1 MFKQIV
7 FVALQFLG
15 VCATSQNLVPN
26 HDFSDLKSNINSV
39 GLIIIGSEPFLNWR
53 AHKPSNG
60 ERESRLGSVHDTAC
74 YLGPWFGGCPGF
86 TANSSALD
94 LYTPL
99 PYEGKGYNSL
109 VYYKNPLLYQGSALT
124 SIAYNRLT
132 EVLAKDT
139 AYCTEMSVRFTDG
152 KIGIYSCYT
161 HNGLGM
167 HFRQDSALPSSRPWD
182 DGIVPQV
189 SGFGYITNTNH
200 WRKLKGSFTADGTEE
215 YVLIGNFNPLAS
227 APLQIGNNPDCTSYG
242 IIFMDA
248 VYVYNCNDT
257 LFSVHQKDTTVCY
270 GQPVTLSPTRKGFK
284 LQDSTITYHW
294 QAPSGTTSTTDTFF
308 IATEPGS
315 YTVEIEINKRFTSS
329 TTFYVNWV
337 EKEPDNTLLDSTY
350 RICMGKNIPL
360 SVPQYTGAKYS
371 WSNGDT
377 TAATVYNAPG
387 NHIVE
392 ITTPCW
398 QHQEYFTL
406 EQDPCEI
413 RLFVPNAFTPNG
425 DGNNDY
431 FQFYGPEEPIKL
443 WVFNRWGQT
452 VFYSANYKNNW
463 DGTYNGAVL
472 PTDSYTYLIEYKV
485 VNPNATQPNPEG
497 SVRQERGIVNI
508 LP

>member
-1 MFKQIV
+1 MV
-7 FVALQFLG
+7 SG
-15 VCATSQNLVPN
+15 SGQNPVRN
-26 HDFSDLKSNINSV
+26 HDFNEVRLGNGQI
-39 GLIIIGSEPFLNWR
+39 GLYASSFEVFNEWYWHR
-53 AHKPSNG
+53 ASNG
-60 ERESRLGSVHDTAC
+60 EINPAPGSVHDTAC
-74 YLGPWFGGCPGF
+74 YLNPLYGGCPGMTTNNSTLSLF
-86 TANSSALD
+86 TPN
-94 LYTPL
+94 
-99 PYEGKGYNSL
+99 PYEGNGYGVLSIF
-109 VYYKNPLLYQGSALT
+109 VNPLLYQGSATT
-124 SIAYNRLT
+124 SIVLNRLT
-132 EVLAKDT
+132 DVLKKDT
-139 AYCTEMSVRFTDG
+139 TYCTEMSVQFMDG
-152 KIGIYSCYT
+152 KAGGYSCFT

-167 HFRQDSALPSSRPWD
+167 HFRQDSALPSSRPWY
-182 DGIVPQV
+182 DGILPQV
-189 SGFGYITNTNH
+189 FGFGYITNTNH

-215 YVLIGNFNPLAS
+215 YTLIGNFNPLS
-227 APLQIGNNPDCTSYG
+227 SPPLNIRTNPVCDSFG
-242 IIFMDA
+242 FVFFDA

-337 EKEPDNTLLDSTY
+337 EKEPDSTLLDSAY
-350 RICMGKNIPL
+350 RICVGKNIPL
-360 SVPQYTGAKYS
+360 SVPRYTGAKYI
-371 WSNGDT
+371 WSNGDSTAT
-377 TAATVYNAPG
+377 TLYNTPG
-387 NHIVE
+387 NHFVE

-443 WVFNRWGQT
+443 WVFDRWGKT
-452 VFYSANYKNNW
+452 VYFNANYKNNW
-463 DGTYNGAVL
+463 DGTYNGSFL
-472 PTDSYTYLIEYKV
+472 PTGSYSYLIEYNY
-485 VNPNATQPNPEG
+485 VNPNASQQNLEG
-497 SVRQERGIVNI
+497 SIRQERGLVTL